1 MTLWLLLKKFEAQKP
16 NHTLQHKGMTA
27 TQ

>member
-1 MTLWLLLKKFEAQKP
+1 MTLWLLLKKIEAQKP